1 MTPTVSHVVFIP
13 AVLLVGMWI
22 GWVIGVRQARAEAE
36 RRERERR
43 E

>member
-1 MTPTVSHVVFIP
+1 MTPTVEHVVFIP
-13 AVLLVGMWI
+13 AVLLLGVWL
-22 GWVIGVRQARAEAE
+22 GWALGVRQARAEIE